1 MILKN
6 FINNEFIYERNEY
19 IDDICP
25 STGDVIA
32 KIPRS
37 NKTEVEA
44 AVKAAEGA
52 KKGWAKLS
60 VKERAAFLNRI
71 ADCIEERKQELAEM
85 ESRDQGKPVALAA
98 AVDIPRAIDNFRFF
112 AMLIQTESMSCHHMN
127 DAINYTQR
135 VPYGIVGLITPWNLP
150 LYLLTWKVA
159 PAIAAG
165 NCVIAKP
172 SELTPL
178 TANALAECIL
188 KAGLPAGVVNILQG
202 TGPEVGQAIVEH
214 PDITCISFTGGTA
227 TGKRIAAIAAP
238 MFKRTSLE
246 LGGKNATVVF
256 DDADMKEAIPIAVR
270 AAFANQGEICLCG
283 SRVFVHERV
292 YDDFLEGFL
301 NETKRITVGDP
312 KCCKMGALNS
322 FQHREK
328 VEGYIRLAIEEGGT
342 IAFGGKRPNLP
353 KPFDKGAF
361 LEPTIITGLSYK
373 SRTAT
378 EEIFGP
384 VVTIH
389 KFGTDEEVVEM
400 VNHTRYGLAGS
411 VWSRDNRRAHK
422 IAQAIDSGM
431 IWVNCWLYRDLR
443 VPFGGMKASG
453 MEREG
458 GVLSLEAY
466 SEKKNICIRFGS
478 AM

>member
-6 FINNEFIYERNEY
+6 FINNEFIYGRNEY

-44 AVKAAEGA
+44 AVKAADSA
-52 KKGWAKLS
+52 KKGWAKRS

-178 TANALAECIL
+178 TANALAECVL

-214 PDITCISFTGGTA
+214 PDITCISFTGGTS

-342 IAFGGKRPNLP
+342 IAFGGKRPDLP

-478 AM
+478 AI

>member
-6 FINNEFIYERNEY
+6 FINNEFVYEGKEY

-37 NKTEVEA
+37 NKAEVEA
-44 AVKAAEGA
+44 AVKAANNA
-52 KKGWAKLS
+52 KKGWAKLTT
-60 VKERAAFLNRI
+60 KERAAYLNRI

-85 ESRDQGKPVALAA
+85 ESQDQGKPVRLAA

-112 AMLIQTESMSCHHMN
+112 AMLIQTESMSCHHMH

-135 VPYGIVGLITPWNLP
+135 VPYGLVGLITPWNLP

-159 PAIAAG
+159 PAIAVG

-178 TANALAECIL
+178 TANALAECVL
-188 KAGLPAGVVNILQG
+188 KAGVPPGVVNILQG
-202 TGPEVGQAIVEH
+202 TGPEAGQAIVEH
-214 PDITCISFTGGTA
+214 PAITCISFTGGTS
-227 TGKRIAAIAAP
+227 TGKRIASIAAP

-256 DDADMKEAIPIAVR
+256 DDADMKEAIPISVR

-283 SRVFVHERV
+283 SRVFVHEAV
-292 YDDFLEGFL
+292 YDEFVEGFIA
-301 NETKRITVGDP
+301 ETKKITVGDP

-328 VEGYIRLAIEEGGT
+328 VEGYIRLAVEEGGT
-342 IAFGGKRPNLP
+342 IAFGGKRPDLP
-353 KPFDKGAF
+353 KPFDKGVF
-361 LEPTIITGLSYK
+361 LEPTVITGLSHK

-389 KFGTDEEVVEM
+389 KFRTDEEVVEM
-400 VNHTRYGLAGS
+400 VNYTRYGLAGS
-411 VWSRDNRRAHK
+411 VWSQDNRRAHR

-466 SEKKNICIRFGS
+466 SEKKNICIRFGPPL
-478 AM
+478 